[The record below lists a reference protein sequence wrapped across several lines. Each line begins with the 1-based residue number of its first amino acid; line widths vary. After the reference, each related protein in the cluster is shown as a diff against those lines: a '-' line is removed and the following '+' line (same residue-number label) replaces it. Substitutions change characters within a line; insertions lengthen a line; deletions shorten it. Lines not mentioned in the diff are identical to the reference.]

1 MEKEKVLKTF
11 FITEFHDDFPN
22 AKTLIDNSLTR
33 ICCDL
38 GLLSP
43 VASLYIGQCDA
54 ENDCIVLDNI
64 ASKGY
69 VKYNKK
75 VGTILLKI

>member
-1 MEKEKVLKTF
+1 MNFQILKLL
-11 FITEFHDDFPN
+11 
-22 AKTLIDNSLTR
+22 LIISLTR
-33 ICCDL
+33 ICSDL

-43 VASLYIGQCDA
+43 VASLYIGQFDA

-75 VGTILLKI
+75 VGTIVLKIYKELVIQIE